1 MRMTRVD
8 TVVRG
13 GTVVTATGAFEAAV
27 AIAGEQIV
35 GVGPEP
41 HLPPADDYIDASGK
55 YVLPGAIDCH
65 CHFDNADSYE
75 LGMQAAARAGITTVI
90 PFATYDVANREPLPT
105 AIERHIERLNRESV
119 VDYSLN
125 FILEHEPYILPQI
138 PEAFRLGV
146 TCLKAFMTYKKRP
159 YRMASDAFL
168 FRAMEAIA
176 GQGGMLQLHC
186 ENGDV
191 IGYLEDRAIEEG
203 RTKPTEYPATCPPWA
218 EAEAIQRAIALDAA
232 SGCAVYV
239 VHLSTGTGL
248 RHVEAAQGRGQFV
261 MAETCPQYLL
271 LDETEMERLGPLAK
285 IGPPLRPADG
295 LNQAAM
301 WEGSA
306 AGMISSIGSDHA
318 PAVKELK
325 EKGRNNIFIDEDGLP
340 VPFGAPSIE
349 TLVPLIH
356 SEGVVKRGLP
366 ISWMVRMLSEN
377 PARLFGL
384 YPRKGTIQPGAD
396 ADLLIIDPLAKWT
409 IRADELIGNAG
420 YTNYEGW
427 SVTGKPWMTMLRGAV
442 LLLDGELRQGS
453 GYGEFLPAGTPTP
466 PVVVPVR

>member
-1 MRMTRVD
+1 MTRVD

-13 GTVVTATGAFEAAV
+13 GTVVTATSAFAAAV
-27 AIAGEQIV
+27 AINGEKIV
-35 GVGPEP
+35 GVGPDQ
-41 HLPPADDYIDASGK
+41 HLPPAENYVDASGK

-65 CHFDNADSYE
+65 NHFDNADPYE
-75 LGMQAAARAGITTVI
+75 LGMKAAARAGITTVI
-90 PFATYDVANREPLPT
+90 PFATYDVANRESLPS

-125 FILEHEPYILPQI
+125 FILENEPYVLPQI
-138 PEAFRLGV
+138 SDAFDMGV

-159 YRMASDAFL
+159 YRMASDGFL
-168 FRAMEAIA
+168 LRAMEAIA
-176 GQGGMLQLHC
+176 QHGGMLQLHC

-191 IGYLEDRAIEEG
+191 ISYLEDRAIEEG
-203 RTKPTEYPATCPPWA
+203 RTKPTDYPATCPPWA
-218 EAEAIQRAIALDAA
+218 EAEAIQRAIALGGA
-232 SGCAVYV
+232 SECAIYV
-239 VHLSTGTGL
+239 VHLSTEAGL
-248 RHVEAAQGRGQFV
+248 RHIEAAQARGQTV

-295 LNQAAM
+295 LNQGAM

-306 AGMISSIGSDHA
+306 AGTISGIGSDHA
-318 PAVKELK
+318 PAAKELK
-325 EKGRNNIFIDEDGLP
+325 EKGRNNIFIDNDGLP

-349 TLVPLIH
+349 TLVPLVH

-377 PARLFGL
+377 PARMFGL
-384 YPRKGTIQPGAD
+384 YPRKGTVQPGAD
-396 ADLLIIDPLAKWT
+396 ADLLIIDPLAEWT
-409 IRADELIGNAG
+409 IRADELMGNAG
-420 YTNYEGW
+420 YTNYDGW

-442 LLLDGELRQGS
+442 LMLDGELLQGS
-453 GYGEFLPAGTPTP
+453 GYGEFLPAGLPTP
-466 PVVVPVR
+466 PVAVPVR